1 MLRIVFV
8 FFLVLLFVVPVYKL
22 LKTRTTKVKNELED
36 EEPDF
41 KERLNTIKQKQRK
54 LQVDVNDR
62 LRVMK
67 QESKE
72 DHAIQIQIGRIT
84 RK

>member
-22 LKTRTTKVKNELED
+22 LKTRTNRVKNELED

-41 KERLNTIKQKQRK
+41 KERLNTLKQKQRK

-72 DHAIQIQIGRIT
+72 DNAIQIQIGRIK

>member
-22 LKTRTTKVKNELED
+22 LKTRTTRVKNELED

-41 KERLNTIKQKQRK
+41 KERLNTLKQKQRK

-72 DHAIQIQIGRIT
+72 DNAIQIQIGRIT

>member
-22 LKTRTTKVKNELED
+22 LKTRTTRVKNELED

-72 DHAIQIQIGRIT
+72 DRAIQIQIGRIT